1 MIPTRKLLPL
11 MLFLCASAAVLL
23 YSCSEPDIRLVNKVK
38 TFDPKWTDLN
48 DKLNYLDRNLDI
60 AEERFETDF
69 AEIDGMLSE
78 IPDSLRGRKYRAMLK
93 DYTALIESR
102 DTIRHIHTDTKA
114 EYGEAMQ
121 SFHVWEKMV
130 MDGDVVS
137 DPGLDTLA
145 SYRRAHKRMDHLTDS
160 VTTVLAT
167 SFEDH
172 NKILRDLTSL
182 MGIFQN
188 FDIRMQ

>member
-1 MIPTRKLLPL
+1 MIPTRKLLSPL
-11 MLFLCASAAVLL
+11 ALMGIFAMILL
-23 YSCSEPDIRLVNKVK
+23 WSCSEPDIRLVNKVK

-60 AEERFETDF
+60 AEERFEADF
-69 AEIDGMLSE
+69 AEIDGMLGE

-93 DYTALIESR
+93 DYNGLIESR
-102 DTIRHIHTDTKA
+102 DTIRHIHTETKA
-114 EYGEAMQ
+114 TYGEEVQ
-121 SFHVWEKMV
+121 SFHAWEKLV

-145 SYRRAHKRMDHLTDS
+145 SFRRSHKRMDHLPDS
-160 VTTVLAT
+160 VTTELAA
-167 SFEDH
+167 SFDQH
-172 NKILRDLTSL
+172 NKILRELTSM